1 MNKRN
6 ELRAKLHACHI
17 QQQQQ
22 QQQTRSGGPSAVN
35 QIPKAKRPAAVAA
48 ISATVPKKTKLEHR
62 FHHKQQHHHQL
73 GHLLNQQNQNQQPI
87 ASSSSP
93 SATSFS
99 SSANALEQQRQQQQ
113 QQQSLLLVREA
124 AECAA
129 SAVDDAAGEVV
140 VEESGGGGR
149 GQLGEFAHVNVQ
161 LELGYG
167 IRIDGRFSRMTR
179 RSFMTAYHLVCD
191 YADAELGPAGQKFL
205 RIYRFRISM
214 PPKDEKKWGTRLAS
228 AAYIG
233 MLSLLTGRAVRT
245 NWCVTGALDGDGT
258 VNSVAGIPQKV
269 AAAVENA
276 QQFIVMPETN
286 FRDFQRIDLDRRPIE
301 ARFAQN
307 VNDLLQM
314 LI

>member
-48 ISATVPKKTKLEHR
+48 ISATVPKKAKLEHR

-73 GHLLNQQNQNQQPI
+73 GHLHNQQNQNQQPI

-99 SSANALEQQRQQQQ
+99 SSANALEQQRQQQQQ

-179 RSFMTAYHLVCD
+179 
-191 YADAELGPAGQKFL
+191 
-205 RIYRFRISM
+205 
-214 PPKDEKKWGTRLAS
+214 KWGTSLAS

-245 NWCVTGALDGDGT
+245 NWWVTGALDGDGT

-276 QQFIVMPETN
+276 QQFIVMPEDN
-286 FRDFQRIDLDRRPIE
+286 FRDFQRIDTDRRPIE

>member
-6 ELRAKLHACHI
+6 ELRAKLYACHI

-22 QQQTRSGGPSAVN
+22 QQQIRSGGPSAVN
-35 QIPKAKRPAAVAA
+35 QIPKAKRPAAV
-48 ISATVPKKTKLEHR
+48 V
-62 FHHKQQHHHQL
+62 Q
-73 GHLLNQQNQNQQPI
+73 
-87 ASSSSP
+87 
-93 SATSFS
+93 
-99 SSANALEQQRQQQQ
+99 QQRQQQQ